1 LYCQFKT
8 TYMKKE
14 QFLKEIKGTQ
24 FEADF
29 GNELN
34 VNGAPTSKAYWNL
47 ILSIRDCKLYSKGIK
62 PHRNWKITDVK
73 WYFGVKGGAQVIAEK
88 LEQYRGVLV
97 AE

>member
-1 LYCQFKT
+1 
-8 TYMKKE
+8 MKKE

-24 FEADF
+24 FEVDF

-34 VNGAPTSKAYWNL
+34 VNGAPMSTAYWNL

-62 PHRNWKITDVK
+62 PHRNWKITNVK
-73 WYFGVKGGAQVIAEK
+73 TYFGVKGNAVAIAEK
-88 LEQYRGVLV
+88 LEQYRELLV

>member
-1 LYCQFKT
+1 
-8 TYMKKE
+8 MNKE

-24 FEADF
+24 FEVDF

-34 VNGAPTSKAYWNL
+34 VNGAPISRAYWNL

-73 WYFGVKGGAQVIAEK
+73 CYFGVKGSAQVIAEK
-88 LEQYRGVLV
+88 LEQYRELLV
-97 AE
+97 VK

>member
-1 LYCQFKT
+1 MNT
-8 TYMKKE
+8 E

-34 VNGAPTSKAYWNL
+34 VNGAAMSKAYWNL

-62 PHRNWKITDVK
+62 PHRFWKITHVK
-73 WYFGVKGGAQVIAEK
+73 AYFGVKGGAQVIAEK
-88 LEQYRGVLV
+88 LEQYKAVLT

>member
-1 LYCQFKT
+1 
-8 TYMKKE
+8 MKKE

-24 FEADF
+24 FEVDF

-34 VNGAPTSKAYWNL
+34 VNGAPMSTAYWNL

-62 PHRNWKITDVK
+62 PHRNWKITNVK
-73 WYFGVKGGAQVIAEK
+73 WYFGVKGNAVAIAEK
-88 LEQYRGVLV
+88 LEQYRAVLT